1 MPRSIYVD
9 RQEFARLWDQGL
21 PSYKIAQRLNVH
33 SNTVTRVAKE
43 MGLPTRKREI
53 DVPLMFR
60 LWTTGVAREVICQ
73 ELGVSSQQLSVLRQ
87 QYKLPDRPKRPA
99 SLAPDPTPEEI
110 AERAAECRAKHY
122 MERRGETEDNSRSK
136 AASWRR
142 GATTPKGA
150 HHERA

>member
-9 RQEFARLWDQGL
+9 RQEFARLWDEGL
-21 PSYKIAQRLNVH
+21 PSYKIAQALNVH

-73 ELGVSSQQLSVLRQ
+73 ELGVSSQQLSVLKQ
-87 QYKLPDRPKRPA
+87 QYALPDRPKRPA

-110 AERAAECRAKHY
+110 AERAAECRERHF